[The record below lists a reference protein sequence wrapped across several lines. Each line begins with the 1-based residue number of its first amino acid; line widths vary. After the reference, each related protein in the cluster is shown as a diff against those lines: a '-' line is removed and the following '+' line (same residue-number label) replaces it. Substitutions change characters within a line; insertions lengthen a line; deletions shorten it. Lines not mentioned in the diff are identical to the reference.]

1 MKTIL
6 TFCLYC
12 SLQLL
17 SLCIRAQE
25 TNTCDCL
32 VLMNPDFSGKTELY
46 DNKGNI
52 IKYLEH
58 NFRYEDFIVFH
69 LKEDNDS
76 LFKVTARYSLVKG
89 GVSKGW
95 IKKSAVI
102 GTYLTSYKGNIAI
115 YSEPSKKSN
124 KSTIPEWTNQLV
136 QISACKSNWV
146 KISLWQKGKLYIGW
160 IPPETQCANPY
171 TTCN

>member
-12 SLQLL
+12 CLQLL
-17 SLCIRAQE
+17 SLCIHAQE

-32 VLMNPDFSGKTELY
+32 VLMDPNFSGKTELY

-52 IKYLEH
+52 TKYVEH
-58 NFRYEDFIVFH
+58 NFRYEDFIVFR

-95 IKKSAVI
+95 IKKSAQI
-102 GTYLTSYKGNIAI
+102 GTYLTSYSGNIAI

-136 QISACKSNWV
+136 QVSACKSNWV

>member
-1 MKTIL
+1 MKIIS
-6 TFCLYC
+6 TFCLYGC
-12 SLQLL
+12 LQLL
-17 SLCIRAQE
+17 YFYSNAQT
-25 TNTCDCL
+25 TNTCNCL
-32 VLMNPDFSGKTELY
+32 VLMDPDFSGKTELY

-52 IKYLEH
+52 IKYVKH
-58 NFRYEDFIVFH
+58 NFRDEDFIIFR
-69 LKEDNDS
+69 LREDNDS
-76 LFKVTARYSLVKG
+76 LFN
-89 GVSKGW
+89 VSAMYTLTNGTSRGW
-95 IKKSAVI
+95 VKKSAVI
-102 GTYLTSYKGNIAI
+102 GTYLTSYTGNIAI

-136 QISACKSNWV
+136 QVSACKSNWV